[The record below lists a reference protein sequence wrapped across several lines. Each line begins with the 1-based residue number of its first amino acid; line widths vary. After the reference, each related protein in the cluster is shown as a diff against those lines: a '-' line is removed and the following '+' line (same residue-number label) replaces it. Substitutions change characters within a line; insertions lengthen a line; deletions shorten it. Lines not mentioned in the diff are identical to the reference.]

1 MEVKVMK
8 HSSLVTALAVCAVL
22 AACGGGGGGGGGGT
36 PTQPNPPANPNVV
49 TVNLNEFAF
58 SPRQVTVEP
67 GQTVRWVLQGSD
79 PTHTVTAL
87 DGRFNSGTTFGSTGA
102 TFQQT
107 FSAADNNQ
115 TFEYRCASHADCCD
129 MKGSVRV
136 GANAPQPDPG
146 Y

>member
-1 MEVKVMK
+1 MK
-8 HSSLVTALAVCAVL
+8 HPSLVSALAVCAVL

-36 PTQPNPPANPNVV
+36 PTQPNPPNPPADPNVV
-49 TVNLNEFAF
+49 TVNLSEFAF
-58 SPRQVTVEP
+58 SPRQVTVDP
-67 GQTVRWVLQGSD
+67 GQTVRWVLQGTD

-87 DGRFNSGTTFGSTGA
+87 DGRFNSGAAFRSTGD
-102 TFQQT
+102 TFEQT
-107 FSAADNNQ
+107 FTAADNDQ
-115 TFEYRCASHADCCD
+115 TFEYRCAAHADCCD